1 MDNLLLLCLAAAL
14 IIIGILAVAWLRKP
28 TSAIDSSNLSVSLQN
43 LAQAVQQEHSQTAV
57 LTEKLSQIEGILPLI
72 HRVQIELKSLAERT
86 AQVENTQSLVNQSL
100 MTVGN
105 SLTQTG
111 TMTKSLVDTA
121 EAIRT
126 ELSRTQN
133 ELTELHTNSKAR
145 QDIEFKSAES
155 IRRLEAVI
163 AGTHSKGIAGENIL
177 DAVFSMLPVEWQ
189 VRNFR
194 VNDQPCEFG
203 LRLPNNLVLPI
214 DSKWAA
220 THLLEQFIACDNVLE
235 KQKLKGQIE
244 NVVLAKAKEVR
255 KYIDPNITANF
266 GVAAV
271 PDAVYDLC
279 CGLLCETFKINV
291 VIISYSMFVPYLL
304 LVFQTILKTSQNI
317 DAEMLDQKLQH
328 ALDIIGSLREEVE
341 GRYARAVAML
351 SNARTDMSA
360 DLGKLNSELKSLQTG
375 TNVNEISLAASQ
387 SLLDIN

>member
-1 MDNLLLLCLAAAL
+1 MDNILLLCLTAAL

-28 TSAIDSSNLSVSLQN
+28 ANAIDSSNISMSLQN
-43 LAQAVQQEHSQTAV
+43 LVQAVQQEHSQTAV
-57 LTEKLSQIEGILPLI
+57 LTEKLSQLEGAIPLI
-72 HRVQIELKSLAERT
+72 HRVQIELKSIAERT
-86 AQVENTQSLVNQSL
+86 AQVENTQILVNQSL

-111 TMTKSLVDTA
+111 TMTKGLVDTT

-126 ELSRTQN
+126 ELARTQN
-133 ELTELHTNSKAR
+133 DLTELHTSTKAR
-145 QDIEFKSAES
+145 QDIEFRSAES

-163 AGTHSKGIAGENIL
+163 AGTHSKGLAGENIL
-177 DAVFSMLPVEWQ
+177 EAVFSMLPIEWQ

-220 THLLEQFIACDNVLE
+220 THLLEQFIACDNILD

-244 NVVLAKAKEVR
+244 NVVLTKAKEVR
-255 KYIDPNITANF
+255 KYIDPNLTVNF
-266 GVAAV
+266 GIAAV

-291 VIISYSMFVPYLL
+291 VLISYSMFVPYLL

-317 DAEMLDQKLQH
+317 DSDMLDQKLRH
-328 ALDIIGSLREEVE
+328 TLEVIGGLQEEVE
-341 GRYARAVAML
+341 GRYARAITML
-351 SNARTDMSA
+351 SNSRNDMSA
-360 DLGKLNSELKSLQTG
+360 QLGKLNSQLVSLQTG
-375 TNVNEISLAASQ
+375 TNVDGKPLAVGQ
-387 SLLDIN
+387 SLLDIS